1 MATEVLASQQTRSD
15 IVPLG
20 TRNGIELAILRRTE
34 KTLGKIIARPNSP
47 ELIDGVQIEPLQVYP
62 DDRGYFTEL
71 ARLGKG
77 LAAKMVP
84 DDIRKIQM
92 SFTLTYPGTIK
103 AIHYH
108 SEQTDLWAPVS
119 GMVQVFLYDL
129 RLHSKT
135 FGAINTI
142 FAGRFFN
149 LGKFSSRPVSA
160 MATKR
165 SVSNRF
171 NSSIS
176 PIAITTRPTNS
187 AFPTTIRTSPTTGK
201 FNTSSDARP
210 GPGCSRHA
218 RHRFTLRMA
227 V

>member
-1 MATEVLASQQTRSD
+1 MATEVLASHQTRSE

-20 TRNGIELAILRRTE
+20 TRNGIELAILCRTE
-34 KTLGKIIARPNSP
+34 KTLGKVIARSNSP

-62 DDRGYFTEL
+62 DDRGFFTEL

-77 LAAKMVP
+77 LATKMVP
-84 DDIRKIQM
+84 GDHRQIQI

-129 RLHSKT
+129 RRHSKT

-142 FAGRFFN
+142 FAGRFQPWEILIPPGVGHGYKA
-149 LGKFSSRPVSA
+149 LGVE
-160 MATKR
+160 
-165 SVSNRF
+165 
-171 NSSIS
+171 
-176 PIAITTRPTNS
+176 PIQLVYFT
-187 AFPTTIRTSPTTGK
+187 
-201 FNTSSDARP
+201 D
-210 GPGCSRHA
+210 RHYNPA
-218 RHRFTLRMA
+218 DELRIPYNDPNIA
-227 V
+227 YDWEIQHK